1 MPPAAK
7 AGQKRKTEASVPA
20 ALQPSDDES
29 PPEAVV
35 ETPAQIAKRMF
46 QPIVG
51 QTYVPAKAASGGGNN
66 ASLEGVVTRTHKISV
81 QGKGGM
87 VPKLQVTVAAS

>member
-1 MPPAAK
+1 MPPVAK

-20 ALQPSDDES
+20 ALQPSDDEP

-51 QTYVPAKAASGGGNN
+51 QIYVMAKPASGGGNN
-66 ASLEGVVTRTHKISV
+66 ASLEGV
-81 QGKGGM
+81 
-87 VPKLQVTVAAS
+87 